1 MRYTAVLTVLGLTFS
16 GAMANNNFGPFGFFG
31 PWFDGDFDI
40 DDLAD
45 FRFPENPC
53 EFVGGTCEA
62 TTLGFCSGRGDFSVD
77 LPCGGRGIIGVGC
90 CWHRDTSNAW
100 FEQWKEWLERH
111 RRHH

>member
-1 MRYTAVLTVLGLTFS
+1 MRYTAVLAVLGFT
-16 GAMANNNFGPFGFFG
+16 GVMAESNFGPFGFFG

-40 DDLAD
+40 DDLAN

-53 EFVGGTCEA
+53 EFIGGTCEA

-90 CWHRDTSNAW
+90 CWHRDTSNLW

-111 RRHH
+111 RRHN